1 MSVEYVADK
10 YVDFG
15 EKIHLR
21 CVIRPKCGQDIPFS
35 IRSARWELY
44 NPMGVLEAEGECEI
58 NGHELDT
65 LVQPKG
71 TGRYKFKYI
80 YEVADEI
87 WVDPV
92 RLRVN

>member
-1 MSVEYVADK
+1 MSVEYAADK

-15 EKIHLR
+15 EKIHIR
-21 CVIRPKCGQDIPFS
+21 GTVRPKCNQDIPFT
-35 IRSARWELY
+35 IRSARWKLY

-58 NGHELDT
+58 NGHELDAM
-65 LVQPKG
+65 VQPKG
-71 TGRYKFKYI
+71 TGRYKFKFI

>member
-1 MSVEYVADK
+1 MSVEYAGDK
-10 YVDFG
+10 YVDAG
-15 EKIHLR
+15 ERIHIR
-21 CVIRPKCGQDIPFS
+21 CVIKPKCNQDIPFT
-35 IRSARWELY
+35 IKSARWELY

-58 NGHELDT
+58 NGHELDAM
-65 LVQPKG
+65 VQPKG
-71 TGRYKFKYI
+71 TGRYKFKFI